1 LSLFNIKMKDNLVE
15 QQIVKMNKKS
25 EISSGEKKNLINN
38 SKTNQTIIFIS
49 R

>member
-1 LSLFNIKMKDNLVE
+1 MKDHSIE

-25 EISSGEKKNLINN
+25 EISSG
-38 SKTNQTIIFIS
+38 KTNQLIQTKKKCKKLINF